1 MSAHNPATKSIF
13 ADGPIRVTAPG
24 VTYTEKEIVAN
35 YAYDTT
41 AVSVDAA
48 TGTVNVEPVSE
59 KLVFTTQREV
69 PRVGVMIVGWGG
81 NNGTTV
87 TAGILANKL
96 GITWHTKT
104 GLQKPDYFG
113 SLTQASTVRLGSAGG
128 RDVYVPFNS
137 LLPMV
142 HPNDLVLGGWD
153 ISSLNL
159 ADAMVR
165 AQVLDYDLQRQLI
178 PHMKDLVPLPTVYY
192 PDFIAANQSDR
203 ADNVLPQK
211 LKKEHVEVIR
221 GQIRDFKAA
230 NKVDKVI
237 VLWSANTERFA
248 DIVPGLNDSAD
259 ALLAAIDRNESEVSQ
274 STVFAVASILE
285 GCTYIN
291 GSPQNTFVPGVIELA
306 ERHNVFIGGDDF
318 KSGQTKMKSVMVD
331 FLVSAGIKPTSI
343 VSYNHL
349 GNNDG
354 KNLSAP
360 QQFRSKEIS
369 KSNVVDDMVDS
380 NKILYAEGE
389 HPDHVVVIKYVP
401 FVGDSKR
408 ALDEYTSKIFL
419 GGTNTIAMHNTCEDS
434 LLASPLIIDLVVIAE
449 LCERI
454 TMRKASEPP
463 AAAARFHSVLSLLSY
478 MLKAPMVPPGTP
490 VINALFKQ
498 REALVNVFRAC
509 LGLAPENHMLLEH
522 RTQEA
527 GKALLAAARA
537 AGGAGKAAAPA
548 AASGTTTPA
557 APTSDDEREGKTA

>member
-1 MSAHNPATKSIF
+1 MSAHNPATKSLF
-13 ADGPIRVTAPG
+13 ASGSIKVNAPG
-24 VTYTEKEIVAN
+24 TKYTDDAITAEYN
-35 YAYDTT
+35 YETT
-41 AVSVDAA
+41 DVVIESNGDVICKPK
-48 TGTVNVEPVSE
+48 TET
-59 KLVFTTQREV
+59 LVFNTQRKV
-69 PRVGVMIVGWGG
+69 PKTGVMIVGWGG

-96 GITWHTKT
+96 NIKWRTKSGEQT
-104 GLQKPDYFG
+104 PDYFG
-113 SLTQASTVRLGSAGG
+113 SLTQASTVRLGSSGG

-153 ISSLNL
+153 ISSMNL

-165 AQVLDYDLQRQLI
+165 AQVLDYDLQRQLY
-178 PHMKDLVPLPTVYY
+178 PLMKDFVPLPSVYY

-203 ADNVLPQK
+203 ADNVLLPGAG
-211 LKKEHVEVIR
+211 KKEHVDAIR
-221 GQIRDFKAA
+221 GQIRQFKEKNAL
-230 NKVDKVI
+230 DKVI

-248 DIVPGLNDSAD
+248 DIVPGLNDTAD
-259 ALLAAIDRNESEVSQ
+259 NMLNAIARNESEVSQ

-318 KSGQTKMKSVMVD
+318 KSGQTKMKSVLVD

-380 NKILYAEGE
+380 NRILYSKEGE

-408 ALDEYTSKIFL
+408 ALDEYTSRIFM
-419 GGTNTIAMHNTCEDS
+419 GGHNTIALHNTCEDS
-434 LLASPLIIDLVVIAE
+434 LLAAPLIIDLVVVAE

-454 TMRKASEPP
+454 TLRRAAEPAS
-463 AAAARFHSVLSLLSY
+463 AAKRFHPVLSLLSY

-498 REALVNVFRAC
+498 REALVNVLRAC
-509 LGLAPENHMLLEH
+509 AGLAPENHMLIEH
-522 RTQEA
+522 RTVDA
-527 GKALLAAARA
+527 GKALLAAAREA
-537 AGGAGKAAAPA
+537 IGTSNVSKDKKSSGA
-548 AASGTTTPA
+548 STPS
-557 APTSDDEREGKTA
+557 TVTDDESVRL